1 MFLAKRGVTDVE
13 NRTHTLLTC
22 IDGLVFD
29 RLVNGGEVQREA
41 LEGLVAAALR

>member
-1 MFLAKRGVTDVE
+1 LPPNWPATEGCRGP
-13 NRTHTLLTC
+13 LTC